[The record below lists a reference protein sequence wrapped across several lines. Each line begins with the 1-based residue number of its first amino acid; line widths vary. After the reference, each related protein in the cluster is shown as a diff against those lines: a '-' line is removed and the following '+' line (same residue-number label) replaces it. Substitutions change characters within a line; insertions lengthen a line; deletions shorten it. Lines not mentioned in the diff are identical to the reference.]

1 MARVGRVL
9 AWIGAIAC
17 WYLIASVVGA
27 ALFGVPYGPGLAFVL
42 TALVLIV
49 VLLIRRRRRRRSDN
63 VNTT

>member
-1 MARVGRVL
+1 MARVGQVL

-27 ALFGVPYGPGLAFVL
+27 ALFGAPWGPGLAVVL

-49 VLLIRRRRRRRSDN
+49 ALLIRRRRRRRDN
-63 VNTT
+63 VNTI